1 MKFSIL
7 LSLISFFS
15 LSIFAQEMPISEDN
29 GMVEYIEV
37 VDVSGASADEL
48 YKRAEKWFDE
58 FYPNAR
64 SVIEEKEPGKKIFGK
79 HKIDLY
85 ADVKGNN
92 LHQGFVNYY
101 IEIGFKEGK
110 YRYKVYNFY
119 KLKGVK
125 VFINEWID
133 SGAANQD
140 VLNHYLN
147 QVNDFTTKLVNSLK
161 ETMGKPLNED
171 SGDDW

>member
-1 MKFSIL
+1 MRFSIL
-7 LSLISFFS
+7 LSLLSFLS
-15 LSIFAQEMPISEDN
+15 LSIYAQDMPVSEDN

-37 VDVSGASADEL
+37 VDVDGVSADEL
-48 YKRAEKWFDE
+48 YQRAEKWFKE
-58 FYPNAR
+58 FYPNAG
-64 SVIEEKEPGKKIFGK
+64 SVIETKESGKKIFGK

-110 YRYKVYNFY
+110 YRYKLYNFY
-119 KLKGVK
+119 KLDGVK
-125 VFINEWID
+125 VFINKWID
-133 SGAANQD
+133 SGASNQD

-147 QVNDFTTKLVNSLK
+147 QVNEFTTELTSSLK
-161 ETMGKPLNED
+161 ETMNKPLNDD